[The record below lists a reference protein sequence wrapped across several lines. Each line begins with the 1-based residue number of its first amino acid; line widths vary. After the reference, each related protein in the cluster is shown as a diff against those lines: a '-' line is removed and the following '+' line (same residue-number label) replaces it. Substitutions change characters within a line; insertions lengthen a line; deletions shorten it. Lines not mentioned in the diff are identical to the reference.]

1 MGILVFV
8 LLFKII
14 ILLLKMF
21 CEKFVLIIGSVLV
34 LDCIEIVIVF
44 MFVVFLLLV
53 ILSWKVSFW
62 DLLVIGVVI
71 VKVERFVFIFVI
83 MLVLLVWD

>member
-44 MFVVFLLLV
+44 MLVVFLLLV